1 MKKNNEI
8 QSDDQQFDTIVEPR
22 NGWFDIDV
30 KNLMHYKDLMIL
42 FVKRNFVS
50 QYKQTILGPAWAIIQ
65 PLLTT
70 VVFTL
75 VFGNIAGLAP
85 GGVNSFVYY
94 LCGNVFWQYFSSS
107 LSMVSHTF
115 TANSGIFGKVYFPR
129 LVLPIST
136 VMTNLISLAIQ
147 FTFFL
152 VAWVIFLFVPGY
164 SMHPGWQIV
173 LMPVMVIE
181 MALLALG
188 CGIIISA
195 LTTKYRDLAMLVSFG
210 VQLWMYASPVA
221 YAADMFK
228 GSKWDFIYWCN
239 PVCPMIETIR
249 FGFLGE
255 AAAQFRPG
263 MWGISWITTLA
274 ILFVGVLLFSRVEK
288 TFMDTV

>member
-1 MKKNNEI
+1 MKKTTNINNEE
-8 QSDDQQFDTIVEPR
+8 QQFETIVEPK
-22 NGWFDIDV
+22 NGWFDLHLKELI
-30 KNLMHYKDLMIL
+30 NYKDLIIL

-50 QYKQTILGPAWAIIQ
+50 QYKQTILGPAWAVIQ

-94 LCGNVFWQYFSSS
+94 LCGTVFWQYFSGS

-115 TANSGIFGKVYFPR
+115 TSNSNIFGKVYFPR

-147 FTFFL
+147 FSFFL
-152 VAWVIFLFVPGY
+152 IAWVIFLFIPGY
-164 SMHPGWQIV
+164 SMHPSWQIA
-173 LMPVMVIE
+173 LMPVMVFQL
-181 MALLALG
+181 ALLALG

-221 YAADMFK
+221 YAADMFL

-239 PVCPMIETIR
+239 PVCPMLETIKY
-249 FGFLGE
+249 GFLGE

-263 MWGISWITTLA
+263 MWGISWITTLV
-274 ILFVGVLLFSRVEK
+274 ILFIGVLLFSKVEK